1 MKCPSCGF
9 ADSKVIDSR
18 TSDGGSAIRRRREC
32 PECSFRFTTFERMQT
47 TNLMVEKKD
56 ASVEPYDREKLER
69 GILIACGKRPVSLE
83 KIREKLSEFEEK
95 WAKEKTI
102 KSQKIGEDI
111 VSMLRDLDD
120 VAFIRFASVYKEFKD
135 VETFK
140 QEISNIFGQ
149 KK

>member
-1 MKCPSCGF
+1 
-9 ADSKVIDSR
+9 
-18 TSDGGSAIRRRREC
+18 
-32 PECSFRFTTFERMQT
+32 MQT

-56 ASVEPYDREKLER
+56 GSVEPYDREKLER

-140 QEISNIFGQ
+140 QEISNIF
-149 KK
+149 KEN